1 MNLRAE
7 IWWNLRELLDPNN
20 KRNIIFPDDE
30 ELFSDLAAVQFKY
43 NSRGKIQIEEKEEM
57 KKRIQR
63 SPDRGDAVAIAFSNV
78 FNPASL
84 WYPDS
89 AVTRRFGQNAYKGL
103 I

>member
-1 MNLRAE
+1 
-7 IWWNLRELLDPNN
+7 
-20 KRNIIFPDDE
+20 
-30 ELFSDLAAVQFKY
+30 
-43 NSRGKIQIEEKEEM
+43 M